1 MFLTAVTR
9 LPGFRSDGGVDTGAL
24 TEEQESGAD
33 GGLRRKR
40 SQLLLLL

>member
-1 MFLTAVTR
+1 MTR

-33 GGLRRKR
+33 GMKR
-40 SQLLLLL
+40 TEEEEATAIITIIVL